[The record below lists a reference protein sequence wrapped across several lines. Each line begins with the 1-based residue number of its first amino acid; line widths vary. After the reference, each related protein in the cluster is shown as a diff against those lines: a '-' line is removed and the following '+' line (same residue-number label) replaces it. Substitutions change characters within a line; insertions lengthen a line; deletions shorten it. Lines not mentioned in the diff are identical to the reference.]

1 MATKAKISKTQ
12 RFYDRIADVHNIAL
26 RVNGYRKS
34 VAKYLSSLD
43 LEIDENSLVLDA
55 GSGTG
60 IVTFGFYS
68 SKFRPKRTVT
78 LDLSFNSL
86 DVSREQ
92 FRKDKRVESG
102 KISAVQGNVLK
113 LPFEDNTFDLILT
126 CGVLEYVPLDSG
138 LKEMSR
144 VLKKGGKLVLIP
156 IKPSLVGKVLEIL
169 YSFKKIP
176 LKKLRRA
183 SKKHFNI
190 VGDYKFPITE
200 PMGWSKMIF
209 LLEKKK

>member
-1 MATKAKISKTQ
+1 MAKKSKASKTQ

-34 VAKYLSSLD
+34 VAKYVSSLD
-43 LEIDENSLVLDA
+43 LDIDENSLVLDA

-86 DVSREQ
+86 YVSREQ
-92 FRKDKRVESG
+92 FRKDKRVESDE
-102 KISAVQGNVLK
+102 ISAVQGNVLT
-113 LPFEDNTFDLILT
+113 LPFENDTFDLILA
-126 CGVLEYVPLDSG
+126 CGVLEYVPLNDG
-138 LKEMSR
+138 LEEMSR

-156 IKPSLVGKVLEIL
+156 VKPSLVGKVLEIL

-176 LKKLRRA
+176 IEKLRKA
-183 SKKHFNI
+183 SKKYFKI
-190 VGDYKFPITE
+190 VGNYDFPITE

-209 LLEKKK
+209 LLEKK